1 MVNRYFELTLNS
13 ILTDVNNW
21 ERFLVYQFTLDDIT
35 LYQSKLET
43 RFKKVFWAASINLL
57 NFAQL
62 KEKKQVILFSTA
74 FHQFHIP
81 YT

>member
-1 MVNRYFELTLNS
+1 MLIT
-13 ILTDVNNW
+13 
-21 ERFLVYQFTLDDIT
+21 ERLLVYQFTLDDIT

-43 RFKKVFWAASINLL
+43 RFKKVFWISSINLL

-62 KEKKQVILFSTA
+62 KKKKQVMSFSTP
-74 FHQFHIP
+74 FHQLHIP